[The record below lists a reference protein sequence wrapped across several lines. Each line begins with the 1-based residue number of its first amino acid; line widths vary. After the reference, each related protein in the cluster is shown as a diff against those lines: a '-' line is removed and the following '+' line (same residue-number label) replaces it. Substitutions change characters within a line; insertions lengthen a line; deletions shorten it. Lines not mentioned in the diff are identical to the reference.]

1 MDTLNGSTG
10 ITTLPKPKPLA
21 YRNLQPRAAA
31 ALDFNDDSDDEDFGL
46 LSADYKAQRKTTLD
60 LVDFF
65 KNAPPPPPAPALPP
79 ITVDD
84 KKKRTLLQRLRNRRS
99 NSGLNGVGNRA
110 SFLGLSSGGG
120 GLSSGFS
127 SGAGTGVGSTVSAAG
142 TAATSATLPNGKKYV
157 MIAVDYKD
165 TTSATTTSPTS
176 PGSSMSQISPVTGI
190 TGALNTVS
198 SGIRSSPNSSR
209 RHSRYDDVTAA
220 TGSSLLGNNV
230 HVTTTFDSNVPN
242 GYSITANAAANMTST
257 ASTSTTTSGDQR
269 RSITIQAGGGEGS
282 TFILD
287 NTPFLLDNFALDT
300 DFIMPSNLGAQDSKI
315 GTDGGLYQHQQQQ
328 HRRTQSQRSG
338 HSQTLDGGSRRGANK
353 VTFNIAGQQHSIVS
367 AAEEDAVSKALA
379 LRIANHKA
387 QLLKNHGL
395 LSSATDDESANESGQ
410 ETKPPE
416 VTLPRPISRKKVR
429 HVQIQTQHCILRPMY
444 TQTEPVENLVRDSE
458 VKEFS
463 TQTMEGTCE
472 MGTSTE
478 LDAVETASVAT
489 STATTTVS
497 ISVPGPLARGG
508 SSKVASLVASLSQP
522 PTPTSGIPPSMFPKG
537 STAPTAM
544 LTNSTD
550 TLVPTSSSLTP
561 QEQEELVLLR
571 QKNAALQAQV
581 QTLQRDL
588 ASEMRART
596 RTAVAMQDT
605 RDKFE
610 MLSAIAYKKI
620 KEMIFQRHVLEMEVR
635 ELRAQVD
642 MHNAEDAAVSAAGT
656 VVSGSGSGSG
666 SVGSGRSSRSGH
678 RQHHHQQQQ
687 QHQHQNHQ
695 YQQQQHQQHHHLQ
708 QHQQHHQQHQQ
719 QYVSVGHY

>member
-1 MDTLNGSTG
+1 MDTLNGS
-10 ITTLPKPKPLA
+10 LPPKPKSA
-21 YRNLQPRAAA
+21 AFRNLQPRAAA

-65 KNAPPPPPAPALPP
+65 KNAPPPPPPPALPP
-79 ITVDD
+79 VTVDD
-84 KKKRTLLQRLRNRRS
+84 KKKRSLLQRLRNRRS
-99 NSGLNGVGNRA
+99 NGGLNGGGAGNRA
-110 SFLGLSSGGG
+110 SFLGLSSSG
-120 GLSSGFS
+120 SGF
-127 SGAGTGVGSTVSAAG
+127 GAGGSNVSAAG
-142 TAATSATLPNGKKYV
+142 TMSTTTGTSATLPNGKKYV

-165 TTSATTTSPTS
+165 TSSATSPTS

-190 TGALNTVS
+190 TGALATTTSAGNNNN
-198 SGIRSSPNSSR
+198 IRSSPNSSR
-209 RHSRYDDVTAA
+209 RHSRYDDVTA
-220 TGSSLLGNNV
+220 TGSSLLGSNV
-230 HVTTTFDSNVPN
+230 HFTTPFENKTYTTSNN
-242 GYSITANAAANMTST
+242 GYSHPTTANNTAMSST
-257 ASTSTTTSGDQR
+257 LVGSSGGDQR
-269 RSITIQAGGGEGS
+269 RSIIIQAGGGEGS
-282 TFILD
+282 TFLLD
-287 NTPFLLDNFALDT
+287 NSPFLLDSFALDT
-300 DFIMPSNLGAQDSKI
+300 DFIMPSNLGAQDSKV
-315 GTDGGLYQHQQQQ
+315 GTDGGLHQHQQQQ

-338 HSQTLDGGSRRGANK
+338 HSQTLDGSGSRRGANK
-353 VTFNIAGQQHSIVS
+353 VTFNIAGQQNIVS
-367 AAEEDAVSKALA
+367 AAEEDAVSKALSQ
-379 LRIANHKA
+379 RIANHKA
-387 QLLKNHGL
+387 QLLKNQGL

-429 HVQIQTQHCILRPMY
+429 HVQIQTQHCIMRPMF
-444 TQTEPVENLVRDSE
+444 TQTEPIESLVRDSE

-489 STATTTVS
+489 STATTVVNVS
-497 ISVPGPLARGG
+497 TPPGGSFARGT

-522 PTPTSGIPPSMFPKG
+522 PTPTTGFPTSMFPKG
-537 STAPTAM
+537 STATTAM
-544 LTNSTD
+544 STTSTD
-550 TLVPTSSSLTP
+550 TLVQPHTPSSSLSS

-588 ASEMRART
+588 SSEMRART

-610 MLSAIAYKKI
+610 MLSAIAFKKI

-656 VVSGSGSGSG
+656 VVSGGSGSGSG

-678 RQHHHQQQQ
+678 RHQQHHQQ
-687 QHQHQNHQ
+687 
-695 YQQQQHQQHHHLQ
+695 QQHHHLQ
-708 QHQQHHQQHQQ
+708 QKHQHHQQ

>member
-1 MDTLNGSTG
+1 MDTLNSTTG
-10 ITTLPKPKPLA
+10 TTTLPKLKPLA
-21 YRNLQPRAAA
+21 LRNLQPRAAA

-65 KNAPPPPPAPALPP
+65 KNAPPPPPPPALPP
-79 ITVDD
+79 ITIDD
-84 KKKRTLLQRLRNRRS
+84 KKKRSLLQRLRNRRS
-99 NSGLNGVGNRA
+99 NGGLNGVGNRA
-110 SFLGLSSGGG
+110 DRASSLGPSSGGG
-120 GLSSGFS
+120 GLSSGLGS
-127 SGAGTGVGSTVSAAG
+127 NAGTGAGSSVSAAG
-142 TAATSATLPNGKKYV
+142 TTTTSATLPNGKKYV

-165 TTSATTTSPTS
+165 TTSPTTTSPMM

-198 SGIRSSPNSSR
+198 SGTKGSPNSSR
-209 RHSRYDDVTAA
+209 RHSRYNDVTAAA
-220 TGSSLLGNNV
+220 TGSSSLLGNTV
-230 HVTTTFDSNVPN
+230 HVTTTFDKSVPK
-242 GYSITANAAANMTST
+242 GYPITANATANSANT
-257 ASTSTTTSGDQR
+257 ASSTMTPGDQR
-269 RSITIQAGGGEGS
+269 RSITIQGGGGEGS

-287 NTPFLLDNFALDT
+287 STPFLLDNFALDT
-300 DFIMPSNLGAQDSKI
+300 DFIVSSNLGAQDSKV
-315 GTDGGLYQHQQQQ
+315 GTDGGLHQHQQQQ
-328 HRRTQSQRSG
+328 HRRTHSQRSG

-353 VTFNIAGQQHSIVS
+353 VTFNVVGQQHNIVS

-429 HVQIQTQHCILRPMY
+429 HVQIQTQHCIMRPMY

-463 TQTMEGTCE
+463 TQTMDGMCE

-489 STATTTVS
+489 STATTAVS
-497 ISVPGPLARGG
+497 ISVPGPIARVG
-508 SSKVASLVASLSQP
+508 SSKVATLVASLSQP

-537 STAPTAM
+537 STATTAM
-544 LTNSTD
+544 STTSTD
-550 TLVPTSSSLTP
+550 TLVPISSSLTP

-642 MHNAEDAAVSAAGT
+642 MHSAEDAAVSAAGT
-656 VVSGSGSGSG
+656 VVSGSGSGS
-666 SVGSGRSSRSGH
+666 VGSGRSSRSGH
-678 RQHHHQQQQ
+678 RQQHHHQRQ
-687 QHQHQNHQ
+687 Q
-695 YQQQQHQQHHHLQ
+695 YQQQEHQ
-708 QHQQHHQQHQQ
+708 QQHQQ
-719 QYVSVGHY
+719 QYVSIGRY